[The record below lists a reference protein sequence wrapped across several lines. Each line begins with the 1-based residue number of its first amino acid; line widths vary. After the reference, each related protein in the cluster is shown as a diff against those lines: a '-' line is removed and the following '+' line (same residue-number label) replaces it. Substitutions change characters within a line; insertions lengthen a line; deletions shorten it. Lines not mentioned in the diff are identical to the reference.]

1 VNLRVISDFEGGEKV
16 KNKPVV
22 LLLIL
27 MLLVFIPAAV
37 GQENSQA
44 TKPEKQTPGSVAADT
59 QEKNVQEYIEL
70 LRENVRQE
78 KAELMGAM
86 MQLSADD
93 AAKFW
98 PIYAEYNAELTKVND
113 LRVANIEEYSSAY
126 NQMTDEKADELITNA
141 MQYQKLR
148 SELLAKYYG
157 RVKDSLGA
165 ITAAR
170 FAQVENQLLM
180 IIDLQIASSLPL
192 VGQGS

>member
-44 TKPEKQTPGSVAADT
+44 TKPEKQTPGSVAAYT

>member
-1 VNLRVISDFEGGEKV
+1 V
-16 KNKPVV
+16 KNKSIV

-27 MLLVFIPAAV
+27 VLLIFIPAAM
-37 GQENSQA
+37 GQENSQG
-44 TKPEKQTPGSVAADT
+44 TKPEKQASGSVATDT

-113 LRVANIEEYSSAY
+113 LRVANIEEYASTY
-126 NQMTDEKADELITNA
+126 NQMTDEKADELIKNA
-141 MQYQKLR
+141 IQYQKLR
-148 SELLAKYYG
+148 SELLAKYYE
-157 RVKDSLGA
+157 RVKQSLGA

-170 FAQVENQLLM
+170 FAQVESQLLM

>member
-1 VNLRVISDFEGGEKV
+1 V

-22 LLLIL
+22 LLLML

-86 MQLSADD
+86 
-93 AAKFW
+93 
-98 PIYAEYNAELTKVND
+98 
-113 LRVANIEEYSSAY
+113 
-126 NQMTDEKADELITNA
+126 
-141 MQYQKLR
+141 
-148 SELLAKYYG
+148 
-157 RVKDSLGA
+157 
-165 ITAAR
+165 
-170 FAQVENQLLM
+170 
-180 IIDLQIASSLPL
+180 
-192 VGQGS
+192 

>member
-1 VNLRVISDFEGGEKV
+1 V

-22 LLLIL
+22 LLLML

-37 GQENSQA
+37 GQDNSQA
-44 TKPEKQTPGSVAADT
+44 PKPEKQTSGSVTTET
-59 QEKNVQEYIEL
+59 QEKNVQEYVEL

-78 KAELMGAM
+78 KAELMGAT

-113 LRVANIEEYSSAY
+113 LRVANIEEYASTY
-126 NQMTDEKADELITNA
+126 NQMTDEKADELIKNA

>member
-1 VNLRVISDFEGGEKV
+1 VSLRVISDFEGGEKV

-113 LRVANIEEYSSAY
+113 LRVANIEEYSSTY